1 MRDQEYIERF
11 PLTSHP
17 YVPLFKD
24 LDEKAASEREK
35 MRNLIEGLKARP
47 MRTEKKADSE
57 EDEFFAP
64 VVKPTKSGVS
74 AMKPKEPPKQPP
86 KRKRTTPGLNEEGP
100 SHEASG
106 ADAEKGGEVTL
117 LGSPALG
124 TKQRQRNSIIFDDDF
139 SFAQYDSEEER
150 MEQRR
155 EKQWSQLP
163 TVALNKQSR
172 SYTGQTICALT
183 AGTQAQGLDGRALNR
198 SERRALL
205 KQQGIVGE
213 KASKANRQ
221 WSSSYTE
228 RRRSVDTNPRSP
240 RKKVRYKAV
249 QYETPLA
256 AVQTGEVQQFRGTRT
271 VFEDSD

>member
-57 EDEFFAP
+57 DEFFAP
-64 VVKPTKSGVS
+64 VVKPTTSGVS
-74 AMKPKEPPKQPP
+74 AMKSKEPPKQPP

-106 ADAEKGGEVTL
+106 ADAEKKEVIL
-117 LGSPALG
+117 LGSPTLG
-124 TKQRQRNSIIFDDDF
+124 RKQRQRSTIIFDDDF

-150 MEQRR
+150 RENRR
-155 EKQWSQLP
+155 EKPLRQLP
-163 TVALNKQSR
+163 TVALSEQSR
-172 SYTGQTICALT
+172 SYTGQNISALT
-183 AGTQAQGLDGRALNR
+183 AGTQARGRDGRALNR

-228 RRRSVDTNPRSP
+228 RRRSVDTNPSSP
-240 RKKVRYKAV
+240 GKRVRYKAV

-256 AVQTGEVQQFRGTRT
+256 AVQTGEMQQFRGTRT